1 MCSSDLKSPVS
12 LLASAESP
20 LSGESFLFGL
30 SSSLPFKLMRT
41 PLVGWILGALK
52 VAVPGPFRLI
62 EDPADEPAP
71 LSTDTFL
78 FIWIFFE
85 ERHGTAKKYTVRHC
99 CPILKCVN
107 KAITQRN

>member
-1 MCSSDLKSPVS
+1 MGFSVIRMSFNLSKSPVS

-41 PLVGWILGALK
+41 PLVGWILGAVK

-62 EDPADEPAP
+62 EDPADEPAGGGHP
-71 LSTDTFL
+71 PM
-78 FIWIFFE
+78 
-85 ERHGTAKKYTVRHC
+85 GGGMGGMM
-99 CPILKCVN
+99 
-107 KAITQRN
+107 